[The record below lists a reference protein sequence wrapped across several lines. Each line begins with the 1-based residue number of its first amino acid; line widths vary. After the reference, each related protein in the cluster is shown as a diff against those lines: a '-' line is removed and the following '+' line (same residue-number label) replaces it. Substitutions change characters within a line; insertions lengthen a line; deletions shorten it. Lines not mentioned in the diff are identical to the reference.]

1 MIRNF
6 ISFILRCRLENVM
19 AVGISTSLVVL
30 FLTTRLFRSFS
41 FGMQD
46 LIFILLPVA
55 ILSLK
60 SFLVIL
66 SPSKNEDEENSDL
79 INFLGQF
86 FQPFVKI
93 FRDWFPFLLLSACYF
108 SLYSNLMLRVNPHTA
123 DALLANIDAAV
134 LGNQAAFLLE
144 RWIHPWITDFLSFIY
159 FSFVLFLPG
168 VALYFYLAKEEEAFR
183 RLMMGYLTIILM
195 GVVSYLIVPAIGPE
209 KFFADRFTRDLQG
222 QTLSRGVDYII
233 NAARVAHDCFPSLH
247 VGIPLLLSFYLRD
260 YRRKAFIP
268 SLVYVALMCFATVY
282 LRYHYVIDVVAA
294 FAYAPAAY
302 YLNDFLLARWPGER
316 ASVSSVQIE

>member
-1 MIRNF
+1 M
-6 ISFILRCRLENVM
+6 
-19 AVGISTSLVVL
+19 
-30 FLTTRLFRSFS
+30 
-41 FGMQD
+41 
-46 LIFILLPVA
+46 
-55 ILSLK
+55 
-60 SFLVIL
+60 
-66 SPSKNEDEENSDL
+66 
-79 INFLGQF
+79 
-86 FQPFVKI
+86 
-93 FRDWFPFLLLSACYF
+93 
-108 SLYSNLMLRVNPHTA
+108 
-123 DALLANIDAAV
+123 
-134 LGNQAAFLLE
+134 
-144 RWIHPWITDFLSFIY
+144 
-159 FSFVLFLPG
+159 LFLPG